1 MRARQRRACTMLR
14 VALLASLVA
23 STAALQPTL
32 WQRCAADAA
41 GGCVGGLAKALAVY
55 PLDRAATRLEVRTRH
70 NATAPRGPRLRE
82 LYRGCGVV
90 ALFAAPYAVAFHAP
104 YVLAEH
110 HLQVGVLQCPRKL
123 IYIELTTT
131 SD

>member
-1 MRARQRRACTMLR
+1 MRALQRRACTMLR
-14 VALLASLVA
+14 VALLASIVA
-23 STAALQPTL
+23 STAPLQPTL

-41 GGCVGGLAKALAVY
+41 GGCVGGLAKALAVS

-90 ALFAAPYAVAFHAP
+90 ALLGAGVVEERHADECGSSAC
-104 YVLAEH
+104 LC
-110 HLQVGVLQCPRKL
+110 L
-123 IYIELTTT
+123 
-131 SD
+131 